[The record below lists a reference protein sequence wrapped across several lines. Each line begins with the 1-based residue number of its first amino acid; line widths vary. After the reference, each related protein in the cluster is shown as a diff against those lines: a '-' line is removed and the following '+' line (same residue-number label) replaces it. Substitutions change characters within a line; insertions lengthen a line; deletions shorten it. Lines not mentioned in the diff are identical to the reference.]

1 MLTLLPAA
9 DRVATPWKNG
19 GGTTSEIAA
28 FPEGAD
34 LNDFDWRISIAEVA
48 SDGPFSHFPGI
59 DRTLCILDGAGIF
72 LDIGGRLQKLN
83 QRSMPFRFSGDAD
96 AKARLLDGPIFD
108 LNVMSRRGSVEHRV
122 LRLGGGEGRA
132 AEIKAN
138 LALALWVGEEGEML
152 TPAGTVRL
160 GPYDAVICETP
171 GRWQVGHAGLAYL
184 ISLGP
189 TG

>member
-19 GGTTSEIAA
+19 GGVTLEVMA
-28 FPEGAD
+28 FPQGSSLD
-34 LNDFDWRISIAEVA
+34 DFDWRISIAQVA

-59 DRTLCILDGAGIF
+59 DRTLCILDGQGIF

-83 QRSMPFRFSGDAD
+83 QRSMPFRFSGDAN
-96 AKARLLDGPIFD
+96 ASARLLNGPIFD
-108 LNVMSRRGSVEHRV
+108 LNVMSRRGRVEHRV

-138 LALALWVGEEGEML
+138 LAIALWASDAGDML
-152 TPAGTVRL
+152 TPEGGMRL
-160 GPYDAVICETP
+160 GPLDAVLCETP
-171 GRWQVGHAGLAYL
+171 GRWQAAEGGLAYL